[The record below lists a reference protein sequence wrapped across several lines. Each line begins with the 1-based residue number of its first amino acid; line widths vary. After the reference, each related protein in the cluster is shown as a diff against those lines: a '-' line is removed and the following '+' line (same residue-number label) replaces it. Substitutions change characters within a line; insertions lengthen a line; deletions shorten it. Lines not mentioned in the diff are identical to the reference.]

1 MLPCRYFC
9 RYFRYLLKYFFLKCG
24 DKLEQAEVTL
34 KEIYEKVSLKVP
46 LEQRRFF
53 NFFNDTVA
61 ELEALYPDLLF
72 KEGVHFT
79 PVHDLSD
86 ENVVLP
92 LYTPAIVDNILYLC
106 GYDQQGI
113 LKQEFTRKS
122 RNAYVHYW
130 KNHAHNRRVRRMRW

>member
-53 NFFNDTVA
+53 NFFNDAVA

-92 LYTPAIVDNILYLC
+92 LYTPAIVDNILYFAVTTNKVYSNKNLHENQEMPMC
-106 GYDQQGI
+106 IIGKITHITDVYD
-113 LKQEFTRKS
+113 E
-122 RNAYVHYW
+122 
-130 KNHAHNRRVRRMRW
+130 

>member
-1 MLPCRYFC
+1 MPLFC

-79 PVHDLSD
+79 PVHDLAD
-86 ENVVLP
+86 ENVVFP
-92 LYTPAIVDNILYLC
+92 LYTPAIVDHLL
-106 GYDQQGI
+106 
-113 LKQEFTRKS
+113 
-122 RNAYVHYW
+122 
-130 KNHAHNRRVRRMRW
+130 

>member
-46 LEQRRFF
+46 
-53 NFFNDTVA
+53 
-61 ELEALYPDLLF
+61 LEALYPDLLF

-113 LKQEFTRKS
+113 FKQEFTRKS

>member
-53 NFFNDTVA
+53 NSLTIPLQNLKHYIPTYYSKRVCI
-61 ELEALYPDLLF
+61 LHQYMIYRTKTLYYRFILRQSWTISYTFAVTTNKVYSNKNLHENQEMPMCIIGKITQITD
-72 KEGVHFT
+72 VY
-79 PVHDLSD
+79 D
-86 ENVVLP
+86 E
-92 LYTPAIVDNILYLC
+92 
-106 GYDQQGI
+106 
-113 LKQEFTRKS
+113 
-122 RNAYVHYW
+122 
-130 KNHAHNRRVRRMRW
+130 

>member
-61 ELEALYPDLLF
+61 ELESIISRLTIQRRCAFYTGTRFIGRKRRITALYSGNRGQYLIPLRLRPTRYIQTRIYTKIKKCLCALL
-72 KEGVHFT
+72 E
-79 PVHDLSD
+79 
-86 ENVVLP
+86 
-92 LYTPAIVDNILYLC
+92 
-106 GYDQQGI
+106 
-113 LKQEFTRKS
+113 KS
-122 RNAYVHYW
+122 RT
-130 KNHAHNRRVRRMRW
+130 

>member
-1 MLPCRYFC
+1 M
-9 RYFRYLLKYFFLKCG
+9 
-24 DKLEQAEVTL
+24 EQAEVTL

-106 GYDQQGI
+106 GYDQQRYIQTGI
-113 LKQEFTRKS
+113 YTKIKKCLCALLEKS
-122 RNAYVHYW
+122 RT
-130 KNHAHNRRVRRMRW
+130 

>member
-1 MLPCRYFC
+1 M
-9 RYFRYLLKYFFLKCG
+9 
-24 DKLEQAEVTL
+24 EQAEVTL

-79 PVHDLSD
+79 DVYKRQVLGNWELVSRKMGIPV
-86 ENVVLP
+86 N
-92 LYTPAIVDNILYLC
+92 T
-106 GYDQQGI
+106 
-113 LKQEFTRKS
+113 LKS
-122 RNAYVHYW
+122 W
-130 KNHAHNRRVRRMRW
+130 